1 MKMRT
6 LIVDDEAVA
15 RRRIAR
21 LLAERD
27 DIEVLGECYG
37 GKAAVQDIT
46 RLRPD
51 LVFLDVQMPDMDG
64 FEVLRSLEQ
73 DELPAVIFV
82 TAYDKYALQAFDAA
96 AVDYLLKP
104 FEPDRFSEAVDRAV
118 RWRRA
123 EHAGAGDERL
133 TRLLREVIQ
142 REQQSPAE
150 PSADAVPE
158 ASSPVPRRPL
168 DRFMVKHRGRT
179 EFVRVTDVDWIES
192 DGNYIQLHV
201 GQTKHLVRSTI
212 TACADRL
219 DARQFVRVHRRYI
232 VNTDRIK
239 EIQPWFG
246 GDHVI
251 VLTTGQRV
259 RLSRNYRV
267 HFENRMLG
275 A

>member
-27 DIEVLGECYG
+27 DVEILGECHG
-37 GKAAVQDIT
+37 GRPAVQEIA

-64 FEVLRSLEQ
+64 FDVLKHLDQ
-73 DELPAVIFV
+73 DTLPAVIFV
-82 TAYDKYALQAFDAA
+82 TAYDKYALRAFDAA

-118 RWRRA
+118 RWKSASRVG
-123 EHAGAGDERL
+123 ETDERL
-133 TRLLREVIQ
+133 TRLLHQVIR
-142 REQQSPAE
+142 REQDASVDFPSEPAL
-150 PSADAVPE
+150 PAA
-158 ASSPVPRRPL
+158 RGPL

-179 EFVRVTDVDWIES
+179 EFIRVCDVDWIES

-212 TACADRL
+212 TSCADRL
-219 DARQFVRVHRRYI
+219 NPRQFVRVHRRYI

-246 GDHVI
+246 GDYVI
-251 VLTTGQRV
+251 VLTTGQKV
-259 RLSRNYRV
+259 RLSRNYREQ
-267 HFENRMLG
+267 FESRMLG
-275 A
+275 D